1 MKKIIIKS
9 LVTVCL
15 GIVISFM
22 MAVFYSQSVN
32 AAVSISYITTCVGEN
47 ETSMGINYHC
57 SEESSY
63 VQYSTTSSFSQDTT
77 LTADA
82 VSTLWGAEENSSDSN
97 TGFSDRYV
105 CKVNLTDLKE
115 NTQYYYRVCAGSS
128 KSSTYSFKTHSSTA
142 TSVNILFATDIHA
155 AEGSYSPTRP
165 NKMMQNVRSNVKNI
179 NLMVLTGDQVDRGG
193 YESHWE
199 SYYSG
204 MSIYK
209 DIAVAAIPGNHEYY
223 HTSGG
228 EYVSPE
234 FFNQFHNNPQN
245 GVTERLNSSYYF
257 KYGNILFI
265 MIDTINQKYLSEQ
278 KEWFR
283 NTVENNPAQWIIVG
297 SHANAITGGWYS
309 HDSKWMAT
317 NWGSLFEEYQ
327 VDLVIGGHE
336 HVFIRKNLMY
346 KNEVNNDLGVSY
358 YVSPAAQHKQYAI
371 KEDYKS
377 QVDTYDN
384 INYKVNTISVS
395 SSKLTVQVYS
405 EDGTKTK
412 NSRTGELLEFELLPK
427 RSATVKTQKDST
439 LLNALKL
446 EYDKENDDANITWNK
461 IFYGNVKNVLIERTA
476 NDTTTE
482 YSTYVSSEKITSS
495 NIGPIYRDRN
505 YKIKV
510 TLVKCDGTTISKE
523 FDITNVVPYNLNLQL
538 DGGILNTPED
548 WVTYLSGKITKLP
561 TPIKDG
567 YVFDGWYASTAFD
580 GDKVEKITSDI
591 SGDQTY
597 YAKWLQQFN
606 ITYYT
611 RGGVIGDTAQTSYIE
626 GDSFSIMT
634 PTKDSDVFQGW
645 YTNPE
650 FTGEPISD
658 ITEET
663 KGNLELYAKW
673 SSDNQTSS
681 KKKCGKKQA
690 GLIINLLSATTLLA
704 VVFKKKK

>member
-1 MKKIIIKS
+1 MKKLIIKS
-9 LVTVCL
+9 FVTVCL
-15 GIVISFM
+15 GLTFFLLI
-22 MAVFYSQSVN
+22 AALYSQSVN
-32 AAVSISYITTCVGEN
+32 AAATISYITTSIGEN

-63 VQYSTTSSFSQDTT
+63 VQYSTTTAFTKDTT
-77 LTADA
+77 LTQDA
-82 VSTLWGAEENSSDSN
+82 VSTLWSKEVDSSDSN
-97 TGFSDRYV
+97 TGFEERYV
-105 CKVNLTDLKE
+105 SRVNLTNLQE
-115 NTQYYYRVCAGSS
+115 NTQYYYRVVAGSS
-128 KSSTYSFKTHSSTA
+128 TSSTYSFKTHSASSTNA
-142 TSVNILFATDIHA
+142 NILFATDIHA

-165 NKMMQNVRSNVKNI
+165 NKMMENVRNNVRNI

-193 YESHWE
+193 YQSHWD

-204 MSIYK
+204 MQIYK
-209 DIAVAAIPGNHEYY
+209 NIAVAAIPGNHEYY

-234 FFNQFHNNPQN
+234 FFNQFYNNPQN
-245 GVTERLNSSYYF
+245 GATERLNSSYYF

-283 NTVENNPAQWIIVG
+283 NAVENNPAQWIIVG

-317 NWGSLFEEYQ
+317 NWGPLFEEYQ
-327 VDLVIGGHE
+327 VDLLISGHE

-346 KNEVNNDLGVSY
+346 KNEVNSDLGVSY

-371 KEDYKS
+371 KDAYKD

-384 INYKVNTISVS
+384 VNYKVNTITVS
-395 SSKLTVQVYS
+395 STKLTVQVYS

-412 NSRTGELLEFELLPK
+412 NSKTGELLTFDLLPK

-461 IFYGNVKNVLIERTA
+461 IFYGNVKKVLIERTA
-476 NDTTTE
+476 NETTTNHD
-482 YSTYVSSEKITSS
+482 TYVSSEKVVTA

-505 YKIKV
+505 YNIKV
-510 TLVKCDGTTISKE
+510 TLVKADGSTISKDFE
-523 FDITNVVPYNLNLQL
+523 ITNVVPYNLNLEL

-548 WVTYLSGKITKLP
+548 WVSYLSGKSTKLP

-567 YVFDGWYASTAFD
+567 YVFDGWYNSQTFD
-580 GDKVEKITSDI
+580 GEKIERISSDVT
-591 SGDQTY
+591 GDQTY
-597 YAKWLQQFN
+597 YAKWLQTCT
-606 ITYYT
+606 ISYDT
-611 RGGVIGDTAQTSYIE
+611 RGGYVDSSAQSTYTE
-626 GDSFSIMT
+626 GDAFTLLT
-634 PTKDSDVFQGW
+634 PTKEADTFQGW

-658 ITEET
+658 ITEST

-673 SSDNQTSS
+673 ASDTKTETP
-681 KKKCGKKQA
+681 KKKCGKKSA
-690 GLIINLLSATTLLA
+690 LMLNLLTAASLL
-704 VVFKKKK
+704 VVCLKKKK

>member
-1 MKKIIIKS
+1 MKKLIIKS
-9 LVTVCL
+9 FVTVCL
-15 GIVISFM
+15 GLTFFLLI
-22 MAVFYSQSVN
+22 AALYSQSVN
-32 AAVSISYITTCVGEN
+32 AAATISYITTSIGEN

-63 VQYSTTSSFSQDTT
+63 VQYSTTTAFTKDTT
-77 LTADA
+77 LTQDA
-82 VSTLWGAEENSSDSN
+82 VSTLWSKEVDSSDSN
-97 TGFSDRYV
+97 TGFEERYV
-105 CKVNLTDLKE
+105 SRVNLTNLQE
-115 NTQYYYRVCAGSS
+115 NTQYYYRVVAGSS
-128 KSSTYSFKTHSSTA
+128 ISSTYSFKTHSASSTNA
-142 TSVNILFATDIHA
+142 NILFATDIHA

-165 NKMMQNVRSNVKNI
+165 NKMMENVRNNVRNI

-193 YESHWE
+193 YKSHWD

-204 MSIYK
+204 MQIYK
-209 DIAVAAIPGNHEYY
+209 NIAVAAIPGNHEYY

-245 GVTERLNSSYYF
+245 GATERLNSSYYF

-283 NTVENNPAQWIIVG
+283 NAVENNPAQWIIVG

-317 NWGSLFEEYQ
+317 NWGPLFEEYQ
-327 VDLVIGGHE
+327 VDLLISGHE

-346 KNEVNNDLGVSY
+346 KNEVNSDLGVSY

-371 KEDYKS
+371 KDAYKD

-384 INYKVNTISVS
+384 VNYKVNTITVS
-395 SSKLTVQVYS
+395 STKLTVQVYS

-412 NSRTGELLEFELLPK
+412 NSRTGELLTFDLLPK

-461 IFYGNVKNVLIERTA
+461 IFYGNVKKVLIERTA
-476 NDTTTE
+476 NETTTNHN
-482 YSTYVSSEKITSS
+482 TYVSSEKVVTA

-505 YKIKV
+505 YNIKV
-510 TLVKCDGTTISKE
+510 TLVKADGSTISKDFE
-523 FDITNVVPYNLNLQL
+523 ITNVVPYNLNLEL

-548 WVTYLSGKITKLP
+548 WVSYLSGKSTKLP

-567 YVFDGWYASTAFD
+567 YVFDGWYNSQTFD
-580 GDKVEKITSDI
+580 GEKIERISSDVT
-591 SGDQTY
+591 GDQTY
-597 YAKWLQQFN
+597 YAKWLQTFT
-606 ITYYT
+606 ISYDT
-611 RGGVIGDTAQTSYIE
+611 RGGYVDSSAQSTYTE
-626 GDSFSIMT
+626 GDAFTLLT
-634 PTKDSDVFQGW
+634 PTKEADTFQGW

-658 ITEET
+658 ITEST

-673 SSDNQTSS
+673 ASDTKTETP
-681 KKKCGKKQA
+681 KKKCGKKSA
-690 GLIINLLSATTLLA
+690 LMINLLAAASLL
-704 VVFKKKK
+704 VVCLKKKK

>member
-1 MKKIIIKS
+1 MKKLIIKS
-9 LVTVCL
+9 FVTVCL
-15 GIVISFM
+15 GLTFFLLI
-22 MAVFYSQSVN
+22 AALYSQSVN
-32 AAVSISYITTCVGEN
+32 AAATISYITTSIGEN

-63 VQYSTTSSFSQDTT
+63 VQYSTTTAFTKDTT
-77 LTADA
+77 LTQDA
-82 VSTLWGAEENSSDSN
+82 VSTLWSKEVDSSDSN
-97 TGFSDRYV
+97 TGFEERYV
-105 CKVNLTDLKE
+105 SRVNLTNLQE
-115 NTQYYYRVCAGSS
+115 NTQYYYRVVAGSS
-128 KSSTYSFKTHSSTA
+128 ISSTYSFKTHSASSTNA
-142 TSVNILFATDIHA
+142 NILFATDIHA

-165 NKMMQNVRSNVKNI
+165 NKMMENVRNNVRNI

-193 YESHWE
+193 YQSHWD

-204 MSIYK
+204 MQIYK
-209 DIAVAAIPGNHEYY
+209 NIAVAAIPGNHEYY

-245 GVTERLNSSYYF
+245 GATERLNSSYYF

-346 KNEVNNDLGVSY
+346 KNEVNSDLGVSY

-371 KEDYKS
+371 KDAYKD

-384 INYKVNTISVS
+384 INYKVNTITVS
-395 SSKLTVQVYS
+395 STKLTVQVYS
-405 EDGTKTK
+405 EDGSKTK
-412 NSRTGELLEFELLPK
+412 NSRTGELLTFDLLPK

-461 IFYGNVKNVLIERTA
+461 IFYGNVKKVLIERTA
-476 NDTTTE
+476 NETTTNHD
-482 YSTYVSSEKITSS
+482 TYVSSEKVVTA

-505 YKIKV
+505 YNIKV
-510 TLVKCDGTTISKE
+510 TLVKADGSTISKDFE
-523 FDITNVVPYNLNLQL
+523 ITNVVPYNLNLEL

-548 WVTYLSGKITKLP
+548 WVSYLSGKSTKLP

-567 YVFDGWYASTAFD
+567 YVFDGWYNSQTFD
-580 GDKVEKITSDI
+580 GEKIERISSDVT
-591 SGDQTY
+591 GDQTY
-597 YAKWLQQFN
+597 YAKWLQTFT
-606 ITYYT
+606 ISYDT
-611 RGGVIGDTAQTSYIE
+611 RGGYVDSSAQATYTE
-626 GDSFSIMT
+626 GDAFTLLT
-634 PTKDSDVFQGW
+634 PTKEADTFQGW

-658 ITEET
+658 ITEST

-673 SSDNQTSS
+673 ASDTKTETP
-681 KKKCGKKQA
+681 KKKCGKKSA
-690 GLIINLLSATTLLA
+690 LMLNLLSTASLL
-704 VVFKKKK
+704 VVCLKKKK

>member
-1 MKKIIIKS
+1 MKKLIIKS
-9 LVTVCL
+9 FVTVCL
-15 GIVISFM
+15 GLTFFLVI
-22 MAVFYSQSVN
+22 AAFYSQSVN
-32 AAVSISYITTCVGEN
+32 AAATISYITTSIGEN

-63 VQYSTTSSFSQDTT
+63 VQYSTSQSFTKDTT
-77 LTADA
+77 LTQEA
-82 VSTLWGAEENSSDSN
+82 VSTLWSKEVDSSDSK
-97 TGFSDRYV
+97 TGFEARYV
-105 CKVNLTDLKE
+105 SRVNLTNLKE
-115 NTQYYYRVCAGSS
+115 NTQYYYRVVAGTSTS
-128 KSSTYSFKTHSSTA
+128 TTYSFKTHSASSTNA
-142 TSVNILFATDIHA
+142 NILFATDIHA

-165 NKMMQNVRSNVKNI
+165 NKMMENVRNNVRNI
-179 NLMVLTGDQVDRGG
+179 NLMVLTGDQIDRGG
-193 YESHWE
+193 YKSHWD

-204 MSIYK
+204 MQIYK
-209 DIAVAAIPGNHEYY
+209 NIAVAAIPGNHEYY

-228 EYVSPE
+228 DYVSPE

-245 GVTERLNSSYYF
+245 GATERLNSSYYF

-283 NTVENNPAQWIIVG
+283 TTVENNPSQWIIVG

-327 VDLVIGGHE
+327 VDLLISGHE

-346 KNEVNNDLGVSY
+346 KNEVNSDLGVSY

-371 KEDYKS
+371 KDAYKD

-384 INYKVNTISVS
+384 VNYKVNTITVS

-412 NSRTGELLEFELLPK
+412 NSKTGELLTFDLLPK
-427 RSATVKTQKDST
+427 RSATVKTQQDST

-446 EYDKENDDANITWNK
+446 EYDKENDDANIKWNK
-461 IFYGNVKNVLIERTA
+461 IFYGNVKKVLIERTA
-476 NDTTTE
+476 NETTTNHD
-482 YSTYVSSEKITSS
+482 TYVSSEKVVTA

-505 YKIKV
+505 YNIKV
-510 TLVKCDGTTISKE
+510 TLVKADGSTISKDFE
-523 FDITNVVPYNLNLQL
+523 ITNVVPYNLNLEL
-538 DGGILNTPED
+538 DGGILNTPEE
-548 WVTYLSGKITKLP
+548 WVSYLSGKSTKLP

-567 YVFDGWYASTAFD
+567 YVFDGWYNSQTFD
-580 GDKVEKITSDI
+580 GEKIDRIASDVT
-591 SGDQTY
+591 GDQTY
-597 YAKWLQQFN
+597 YAKWLQTFT
-606 ITYYT
+606 ISYDT
-611 RGGVIGDTAQTSYIE
+611 RGGYVDSSAQSTYTE
-626 GDSFSIMT
+626 GDAFVLLT
-634 PTKDSDVFQGW
+634 PTKEADTFQGW

-658 ITEET
+658 ITEST

-673 SSDNQTSS
+673 ASDTKTEQP
-681 KKKCGKKQA
+681 KKKCGKKSA
-690 GLIINLLSATTLLA
+690 LMINLLSAASLL
-704 VVFKKKK
+704 VVCLKKKK

>member
-1 MKKIIIKS
+1 MKKLIIKS
-9 LVTVCL
+9 FVTVCL
-15 GIVISFM
+15 GLTFFLLI
-22 MAVFYSQSVN
+22 AALYSQSVN
-32 AAVSISYITTCVGEN
+32 AAATISYITTSIGEN

-63 VQYSTTSSFSQDTT
+63 VQYSTTTAFTKDTT
-77 LTADA
+77 LTQDA
-82 VSTLWGAEENSSDSN
+82 VSTLWSKEVDSSDSN
-97 TGFSDRYV
+97 TGFEERYV
-105 CKVNLTDLKE
+105 SRVNLTNLQE
-115 NTQYYYRVCAGSS
+115 NTQYYYRVVAGSS
-128 KSSTYSFKTHSSTA
+128 TSSTYSFKTHSASSTNA
-142 TSVNILFATDIHA
+142 NILFATDIHA

-165 NKMMQNVRSNVKNI
+165 NKMMENVRNNVRNI

-193 YESHWE
+193 YQSHWD

-204 MSIYK
+204 MQIYK
-209 DIAVAAIPGNHEYY
+209 NIAVAAIPGNHEYY

-234 FFNQFHNNPQN
+234 FFNQFYNNPQN
-245 GVTERLNSSYYF
+245 GATERLNSSYYF

-283 NTVENNPAQWIIVG
+283 NAVENNPAQWIIVG

-317 NWGSLFEEYQ
+317 NWGPLFEEYQ
-327 VDLVIGGHE
+327 VDLLISGHE

-346 KNEVNNDLGVSY
+346 KNEVNSDLGVSY

-371 KEDYKS
+371 KDAYKD

-384 INYKVNTISVS
+384 VNYKVNTITVS
-395 SSKLTVQVYS
+395 STKLTVQVYS

-412 NSRTGELLEFELLPK
+412 NSKTGELLTFDLLPK

-461 IFYGNVKNVLIERTA
+461 IFYGNVKKVLIERTA
-476 NDTTTE
+476 NETTTNHD
-482 YSTYVSSEKITSS
+482 TYVSSEKVVTA

-505 YKIKV
+505 YNIKV
-510 TLVKCDGTTISKE
+510 TLVKADGSTISKDFE
-523 FDITNVVPYNLNLQL
+523 ITNVVPYNLNLEL

-548 WVTYLSGKITKLP
+548 WVSYLSGKSTKLP

-567 YVFDGWYASTAFD
+567 YVFDGWYNSQTFD
-580 GDKVEKITSDI
+580 GEKIERISSDVT
-591 SGDQTY
+591 GDQTY
-597 YAKWLQQFN
+597 YAKWLQTFT
-606 ITYYT
+606 ISYDT
-611 RGGVIGDTAQTSYIE
+611 RGGYVDSSAQSTYTE
-626 GDSFSIMT
+626 GDAFTLLT
-634 PTKDSDVFQGW
+634 PTKEADTFHGW

-658 ITEET
+658 ITEST

-673 SSDNQTSS
+673 ASDTKTETP
-681 KKKCGKKQA
+681 KKKCGKKSA
-690 GLIINLLSATTLLA
+690 LMLNLLTAASLL
-704 VVFKKKK
+704 VVCLKKKK

>member
-1 MKKIIIKS
+1 MKKLIIKS
-9 LVTVCL
+9 FVTVCL
-15 GIVISFM
+15 GLTFFLLI
-22 MAVFYSQSVN
+22 AALYSQSVN
-32 AAVSISYITTCVGEN
+32 AAATISYITTSIGEN

-63 VQYSTTSSFSQDTT
+63 VQYSTTTAFTKDTT
-77 LTADA
+77 LTQDA
-82 VSTLWGAEENSSDSN
+82 VSTLWSKEVDSSDSN
-97 TGFSDRYV
+97 TGFEERYV
-105 CKVNLTDLKE
+105 SRVNLTNLQE
-115 NTQYYYRVCAGSS
+115 NTQYYYRVVAGSS
-128 KSSTYSFKTHSSTA
+128 ISSTYSFKTHSASSTNA
-142 TSVNILFATDIHA
+142 NILFATDIHA

-165 NKMMQNVRSNVKNI
+165 NKMMENVRNNVRNI

-193 YESHWE
+193 YQSHWD

-204 MSIYK
+204 MQIYK
-209 DIAVAAIPGNHEYY
+209 NIAVAAIPGNHEYY

-234 FFNQFHNNPQN
+234 FFNQFYNNPQN
-245 GVTERLNSSYYF
+245 GATERLNSSYYF

-283 NTVENNPAQWIIVG
+283 NAVENNPAQWIIVG

-317 NWGSLFEEYQ
+317 NWGPLFEEYQ
-327 VDLVIGGHE
+327 VDLLISGHE

-346 KNEVNNDLGVSY
+346 KNEVNSDLGVSY

-371 KEDYKS
+371 KDAYKD

-384 INYKVNTISVS
+384 VNYKVNTITVS
-395 SSKLTVQVYS
+395 STKLTVQVYS

-412 NSRTGELLEFELLPK
+412 NSRTGELLTFDLLPK

-461 IFYGNVKNVLIERTA
+461 IFYGNVKKVLIERTA
-476 NDTTTE
+476 NETTTNHN
-482 YSTYVSSEKITSS
+482 TYVSSEKVVTA

-505 YKIKV
+505 YNIKV
-510 TLVKCDGTTISKE
+510 TLVKADGSTISKDFE
-523 FDITNVVPYNLNLQL
+523 ITNVVPYNLNLEL

-548 WVTYLSGKITKLP
+548 WVSYLSGKSTKLP

-567 YVFDGWYASTAFD
+567 YVFDGWYNSQTFD
-580 GDKVEKITSDI
+580 GEKIERISSDVT
-591 SGDQTY
+591 GDQTY
-597 YAKWLQQFN
+597 YAKWLQTFT
-606 ITYYT
+606 ISYDT
-611 RGGVIGDTAQTSYIE
+611 RGGYVDSSAQSTYSE
-626 GDSFSIMT
+626 GDAFTLLT
-634 PTKDSDVFQGW
+634 PTKEADTFQGW

-658 ITEET
+658 ITEST

-673 SSDNQTSS
+673 ASDTKTETP
-681 KKKCGKKQA
+681 KKKCGKKSA
-690 GLIINLLSATTLLA
+690 LMLNLLTAASLL
-704 VVFKKKK
+704 VVCLKKKK

>member
-1 MKKIIIKS
+1 MKKLIIKS
-9 LVTVCL
+9 FVTVCL
-15 GIVISFM
+15 GLTFFLLI
-22 MAVFYSQSVN
+22 AALYSQSVN
-32 AAVSISYITTCVGEN
+32 AAATISYITTSIGEN

-63 VQYSTTSSFSQDTT
+63 VQYSTTTAFTKDTT
-77 LTADA
+77 LTQDA
-82 VSTLWGAEENSSDSN
+82 VSTLWSKEVDSSDSN
-97 TGFSDRYV
+97 TGFEERYV
-105 CKVNLTDLKE
+105 SRVNLTNLQE
-115 NTQYYYRVCAGSS
+115 NTQYYYRVVAGSS
-128 KSSTYSFKTHSSTA
+128 ISSTYSFKTHSASSTNA
-142 TSVNILFATDIHA
+142 NILFATDIHA

-165 NKMMQNVRSNVKNI
+165 NKMMENVRNNVRNI

-193 YESHWE
+193 YQSHWD

-204 MSIYK
+204 MQIYK
-209 DIAVAAIPGNHEYY
+209 NIAVAAIPGNHEYY

-234 FFNQFHNNPQN
+234 FFNQFYNNPQN
-245 GVTERLNSSYYF
+245 GATERLNSSYYF

-317 NWGSLFEEYQ
+317 NWGPLFEEYQ

-346 KNEVNNDLGVSY
+346 KNEVNSDLGVSY

-371 KEDYKS
+371 KDAYKD

-384 INYKVNTISVS
+384 VNYKVNTITVS
-395 SSKLTVQVYS
+395 STKLTVQVYS

-412 NSRTGELLEFELLPK
+412 NSRTGELLTFDLLPK

-461 IFYGNVKNVLIERTA
+461 IFYGNVKKVLIERTA
-476 NDTTTE
+476 NETTTNHD
-482 YSTYVSSEKITSS
+482 TYVSSEKVVTA

-505 YKIKV
+505 YNIKV
-510 TLVKCDGTTISKE
+510 TLVKADGSTISKDFE
-523 FDITNVVPYNLNLQL
+523 ITNVVPYNLNLEL

-548 WVTYLSGKITKLP
+548 WVSYLSGKSTKLP

-567 YVFDGWYASTAFD
+567 YVFDGWYNSQTFD
-580 GDKVEKITSDI
+580 GEKIERISSDVT
-591 SGDQTY
+591 GDQTY
-597 YAKWLQQFN
+597 YAKWLQTFT
-606 ITYYT
+606 ISYDT
-611 RGGVIGDTAQTSYIE
+611 RGGYVDSSAQATYTE
-626 GDSFSIMT
+626 GDAFTLLT
-634 PTKDSDVFQGW
+634 PTKEADTFQGW

-658 ITEET
+658 ITEST

-673 SSDNQTSS
+673 ASDTKTETP
-681 KKKCGKKQA
+681 KKKCGKKSA
-690 GLIINLLSATTLLA
+690 LMLNLLAAASLL
-704 VVFKKKK
+704 VVCLKKKK

>member
-1 MKKIIIKS
+1 MKKLIIKS
-9 LVTVCL
+9 FVTVCL
-15 GIVISFM
+15 GLTFFLLI
-22 MAVFYSQSVN
+22 AALYSQSVN
-32 AAVSISYITTCVGEN
+32 AAATISYITTSIGEN

-63 VQYSTTSSFSQDTT
+63 VQYSTTTAFTKDTT
-77 LTADA
+77 LTQDA
-82 VSTLWGAEENSSDSN
+82 VSTLWSKEVDSSDSN
-97 TGFSDRYV
+97 TGFEERYV
-105 CKVNLTDLKE
+105 SRVNLTNLQE
-115 NTQYYYRVCAGSS
+115 NTQYYYRVVAGSS
-128 KSSTYSFKTHSSTA
+128 TSSTYSFKTHSASSTNA
-142 TSVNILFATDIHA
+142 NILFATDIHA

-165 NKMMQNVRSNVKNI
+165 NKMMENVRNNVRNI

-193 YESHWE
+193 YQSHWD

-204 MSIYK
+204 MQIYK
-209 DIAVAAIPGNHEYY
+209 NIAVAAIPGNHEYY

-234 FFNQFHNNPQN
+234 FFNQFYNNPQN
-245 GVTERLNSSYYF
+245 GATERLNSSYYF

-283 NTVENNPAQWIIVG
+283 NAVENNPAQWIIVG

-317 NWGSLFEEYQ
+317 NWGPLFEEYQ
-327 VDLVIGGHE
+327 VDLLISGHE

-346 KNEVNNDLGVSY
+346 KNEVNSDLGVSY

-371 KEDYKS
+371 KDAYKD

-384 INYKVNTISVS
+384 VNYKVNTITVS
-395 SSKLTVQVYS
+395 STKLTVQVYS

-412 NSRTGELLEFELLPK
+412 NSKTGELLTFDLLPK

-461 IFYGNVKNVLIERTA
+461 IFYGNVKKVLIERTA
-476 NDTTTE
+476 NETTTNHD
-482 YSTYVSSEKITSS
+482 TYVSSEKVVTA

-505 YKIKV
+505 YNIKV
-510 TLVKCDGTTISKE
+510 TLVKADGSTISKDFE
-523 FDITNVVPYNLNLQL
+523 ITNVVPYNLNLEL

-548 WVTYLSGKITKLP
+548 WVSYLSGKSTKLP

-567 YVFDGWYASTAFD
+567 YVFDGWYNSQTFD
-580 GDKVEKITSDI
+580 GEKIERISSDVT
-591 SGDQTY
+591 GDQTY
-597 YAKWLQQFN
+597 YAKWLQTFT
-606 ITYYT
+606 ISYDT
-611 RGGVIGDTAQTSYIE
+611 RGGYVDSSAQSTYTE
-626 GDSFSIMT
+626 GDAFTLLT
-634 PTKDSDVFQGW
+634 PTKEADTFQGW

-658 ITEET
+658 ITEST

-673 SSDNQTSS
+673 ASDTKTETP
-681 KKKCGKKQA
+681 KKKCGKKSA
-690 GLIINLLSATTLLA
+690 LMLNLLTAASLL
-704 VVFKKKK
+704 VVCLKKKK

>member
-1 MKKIIIKS
+1 MKKLIIKS
-9 LVTVCL
+9 FVTVCL
-15 GIVISFM
+15 GLTFFLLI
-22 MAVFYSQSVN
+22 AALYSQSVN
-32 AAVSISYITTCVGEN
+32 AAATISYITTSIGEN

-63 VQYSTTSSFSQDTT
+63 VQYSTTTAFTKDTT
-77 LTADA
+77 LTQDA
-82 VSTLWGAEENSSDSN
+82 VSTLWSKEVDSSDSN
-97 TGFSDRYV
+97 TGFEERYV
-105 CKVNLTDLKE
+105 SRVNLTNLQE
-115 NTQYYYRVCAGSS
+115 NTQYYYRVVAGSS
-128 KSSTYSFKTHSSTA
+128 TSSTYSFKTHSASSTNA
-142 TSVNILFATDIHA
+142 NILFATDIHA

-165 NKMMQNVRSNVKNI
+165 NKMMENVRNNVRNI

-193 YESHWE
+193 YQSHWD

-204 MSIYK
+204 MQIYK
-209 DIAVAAIPGNHEYY
+209 NIAVAAIPGNHEYY

-234 FFNQFHNNPQN
+234 FFNQFYNNPQN
-245 GVTERLNSSYYF
+245 GATERLNSSYYF

-283 NTVENNPAQWIIVG
+283 NAVENNPAQWIIVG

-317 NWGSLFEEYQ
+317 NWGPLFEEYQ
-327 VDLVIGGHE
+327 VDLLISGHE

-346 KNEVNNDLGVSY
+346 KNEVNSDLGVSY

-371 KEDYKS
+371 KDAYKD

-384 INYKVNTISVS
+384 VNYKVNTITVS
-395 SSKLTVQVYS
+395 STKLTVQVYS

-412 NSRTGELLEFELLPK
+412 NSKTGELLTFDILPK

-461 IFYGNVKNVLIERTA
+461 IFYGNVKKVLIERTA
-476 NDTTTE
+476 NETTTNHD
-482 YSTYVSSEKITSS
+482 TYVSSEKVVTA

-505 YKIKV
+505 YNIKV
-510 TLVKCDGTTISKE
+510 TLVKADGSTISKDFE
-523 FDITNVVPYNLNLQL
+523 ITNVVPYNLNLEL

-548 WVTYLSGKITKLP
+548 WVSYLSGKSTKLP

-567 YVFDGWYASTAFD
+567 YVFDGWYNSQTFD
-580 GDKVEKITSDI
+580 GEKIERISSDVT
-591 SGDQTY
+591 GDQTY
-597 YAKWLQQFN
+597 YAKWLQTFT
-606 ITYYT
+606 ISYDT
-611 RGGVIGDTAQTSYIE
+611 RGGYVDSSAQSTYTE
-626 GDSFSIMT
+626 GDAFTLLT
-634 PTKDSDVFQGW
+634 PTKEADTFHGW

-658 ITEET
+658 ITEST

-673 SSDNQTSS
+673 ASDTKTETP
-681 KKKCGKKQA
+681 KKKCGKKSA
-690 GLIINLLSATTLLA
+690 LMLNLLTAASLL
-704 VVFKKKK
+704 VVCLKKKK

>member
-1 MKKIIIKS
+1 MKKLIIKS
-9 LVTVCL
+9 FVTVCL
-15 GIVISFM
+15 GLTFFLLI
-22 MAVFYSQSVN
+22 AALYSQSVN
-32 AAVSISYITTCVGEN
+32 AAATISYITTSIGEN

-63 VQYSTTSSFSQDTT
+63 VQYSTTTAFTKDTT
-77 LTADA
+77 LTQDA
-82 VSTLWGAEENSSDSN
+82 VSTLWSKEVDSSDSN
-97 TGFSDRYV
+97 TGFEERYV
-105 CKVNLTDLKE
+105 SRVNLTNLQE
-115 NTQYYYRVCAGSS
+115 NTQYYYRVVAGSS
-128 KSSTYSFKTHSSTA
+128 ISSTYSFKTHSASSTNA
-142 TSVNILFATDIHA
+142 NILFATDIHA

-165 NKMMQNVRSNVKNI
+165 NKMMENVRNNVRNI

-193 YESHWE
+193 YKSHWD

-204 MSIYK
+204 MQIYK
-209 DIAVAAIPGNHEYY
+209 NISVAAIPGNHEYY

-234 FFNQFHNNPQN
+234 FFNQFYNNPQN
-245 GVTERLNSSYYF
+245 GATERLNSSYYF

-317 NWGSLFEEYQ
+317 NWGPLFEEYQ

-346 KNEVNNDLGVSY
+346 KNEVNSDLGVSY

-371 KEDYKS
+371 KDAYKD

-384 INYKVNTISVS
+384 VNYKVNTITVS
-395 SSKLTVQVYS
+395 STKLTVQVYS
-405 EDGTKTK
+405 EDGSKTK
-412 NSRTGELLEFELLPK
+412 NSKTGELLTFDLLPK

-461 IFYGNVKNVLIERTA
+461 IFYGNVKKVLIERTA
-476 NDTTTE
+476 NETTTNHD
-482 YSTYVSSEKITSS
+482 TYVSSEKVVTA

-505 YKIKV
+505 YNIKV
-510 TLVKCDGTTISKE
+510 TLVKADGSTISKDFE
-523 FDITNVVPYNLNLQL
+523 ITNVVPYNLNLEL

-548 WVTYLSGKITKLP
+548 WVSYLSGKSTKLP

-567 YVFDGWYASTAFD
+567 YVFDGWYNSQTFD
-580 GDKVEKITSDI
+580 GEKIERISSDVT
-591 SGDQTY
+591 GDQTY
-597 YAKWLQQFN
+597 YAKWLQTFT
-606 ITYYT
+606 ISYDT
-611 RGGVIGDTAQTSYIE
+611 RGGYVDSSAQSTYTE
-626 GDSFSIMT
+626 GYAFTLLT
-634 PTKDSDVFQGW
+634 PTKEADTFQGW

-658 ITEET
+658 ITEST

-673 SSDNQTSS
+673 ASDTKTETP
-681 KKKCGKKQA
+681 KKKCGKKSA
-690 GLIINLLSATTLLA
+690 LIINLLAATSLL
-704 VVFKKKK
+704 VVCLKKKK

>member
-1 MKKIIIKS
+1 MKKLIIKS
-9 LVTVCL
+9 FVTVCL
-15 GIVISFM
+15 GLTFFLVI
-22 MAVFYSQSVN
+22 AAFYSQSVN
-32 AAVSISYITTCVGEN
+32 AAATISYITTSIGEN

-63 VQYSTTSSFSQDTT
+63 VQYSTSQSFTKDTT
-77 LTADA
+77 LTQEA
-82 VSTLWGAEENSSDSN
+82 VSTLWSKEVDSSDSK
-97 TGFSDRYV
+97 TGFEARYV
-105 CKVNLTDLKE
+105 SRVNLTNLKE
-115 NTQYYYRVCAGSS
+115 NTQYYYRVVAGTSTS
-128 KSSTYSFKTHSSTA
+128 TTYSFKTHSASSTNA
-142 TSVNILFATDIHA
+142 NILFATDIHG

-165 NKMMQNVRSNVKNI
+165 NKMMENVRNNVRNI

-193 YESHWE
+193 YKSHWD

-204 MSIYK
+204 MQIYK
-209 DIAVAAIPGNHEYY
+209 NIAVAAIPGNHEYY

-245 GVTERLNSSYYF
+245 GATERLNSSYYF

-283 NTVENNPAQWIIVG
+283 TTVENNPSQWIIVG

-327 VDLVIGGHE
+327 VDLLISGHE

-346 KNEVNNDLGVSY
+346 KNEENSDLGVSY

-371 KEDYKS
+371 KDAYKD

-384 INYKVNTISVS
+384 VNYKVNTITVS

-412 NSRTGELLEFELLPK
+412 NSKTGELLTFDLLPK
-427 RSATVKTQKDST
+427 RSATVKTQQDST

-446 EYDKENDDANITWNK
+446 EYDKENDDANIKWNK
-461 IFYGNVKNVLIERTA
+461 IFYGNVKKVLIERTA
-476 NDTTTE
+476 NETTTNHD
-482 YSTYVSSEKITSS
+482 TYVSSEKVVTA

-505 YKIKV
+505 YNIKV
-510 TLVKCDGTTISKE
+510 TLVKADGSTISKDFE
-523 FDITNVVPYNLNLQL
+523 ITNVVPYNLNLEL

-548 WVTYLSGKITKLP
+548 WVSYLSGKSTKLP

-567 YVFDGWYASTAFD
+567 YVFDGWYNSQTFD
-580 GDKVEKITSDI
+580 GEKIERIASDVT
-591 SGDQTY
+591 GDQTY
-597 YAKWLQQFN
+597 YAKWLQTFT
-606 ITYYT
+606 ISYDT
-611 RGGVIGDTAQTSYIE
+611 RGGYVDSSAQSTYTE
-626 GDSFSIMT
+626 GDAFVLLT
-634 PTKDSDVFQGW
+634 PTKEADTFQGW

-658 ITEET
+658 ITEST

-673 SSDNQTSS
+673 ASDIKIEQP
-681 KKKCGKKQA
+681 KKKCGKKSA
-690 GLIINLLSATTLLA
+690 LMINLLAAASLL
-704 VVFKKKK
+704 VVCLKKKK

>member
-1 MKKIIIKS
+1 MKKLIIKS
-9 LVTVCL
+9 FVTVCL
-15 GIVISFM
+15 GLTFFLVI
-22 MAVFYSQSVN
+22 AAFYSQSVN
-32 AAVSISYITTCVGEN
+32 AAATISYITTSIGEN

-63 VQYSTTSSFSQDTT
+63 VQYSTSQSFTKDTT
-77 LTADA
+77 LTQEA
-82 VSTLWGAEENSSDSN
+82 VSTLWSKEVDSSDSK
-97 TGFSDRYV
+97 TGFEARYV
-105 CKVNLTDLKE
+105 SRVNLTNLKE
-115 NTQYYYRVCAGSS
+115 NTQYYYRVVAGTSTS
-128 KSSTYSFKTHSSTA
+128 TTYSFKTHSASSTNA
-142 TSVNILFATDIHA
+142 NILFATDIHA

-165 NKMMQNVRSNVKNI
+165 NKMMENVRNNVRNI
-179 NLMVLTGDQVDRGG
+179 NLMVLTGDQIDRGG
-193 YESHWE
+193 YKTHWD

-204 MSIYK
+204 MQIYK
-209 DIAVAAIPGNHEYY
+209 NIAVAAVPGNHEYY

-245 GVTERLNSSYYF
+245 GPTERLNSSYYF

-283 NTVENNPAQWIIVG
+283 NAVENNPAQWIIVG
-297 SHANAITGGWYS
+297 THANAITGGWYS

-317 NWGSLFEEYQ
+317 NWGPLFEEYQ
-327 VDLVIGGHE
+327 VDLLISGHE

-346 KNEVNNDLGVSY
+346 KNEVNSDLGVSY

-371 KEDYKS
+371 KDAYKD

-384 INYKVNTISVS
+384 VNYKVNTISVS
-395 SSKLTVQVYS
+395 SSKLTIQVYS

-412 NSRTGELLEFELLPK
+412 NSKTGELLTFDLLPK
-427 RSATVKTQKDST
+427 RSATVKTQQDST

-446 EYDKENDDANITWNK
+446 EYDKENDDANIKWNK
-461 IFYGNVKNVLIERTA
+461 IFYGNVKKVLIERTA
-476 NDTTTE
+476 NETTTNHD
-482 YSTYVSSEKITSS
+482 TYVSSEKVVTA

-510 TLVKCDGTTISKE
+510 TLVKADGSTISKDFE
-523 FDITNVVPYNLNLQL
+523 ITNVVPYNLNLEL

-548 WVTYLSGKITKLP
+548 WVSYLSGKSTKLP

-567 YVFDGWYASTAFD
+567 YVFDGWYNSQTFD
-580 GDKVEKITSDI
+580 GEKIERISSDVT
-591 SGDQTY
+591 GDQTY
-597 YAKWLQQFN
+597 YAKWLQTFT
-606 ITYYT
+606 ISYDT
-611 RGGVIGDTAQTSYIE
+611 RGGYVDSSAQSTYTE
-626 GDSFSIMT
+626 GDAFVLLT
-634 PTKDSDVFQGW
+634 PTKEADTFQGW

-658 ITEET
+658 ITEST

-673 SSDNQTSS
+673 ASDTKIEQP
-681 KKKCGKKQA
+681 KKKCGKKSA
-690 GLIINLLSATTLLA
+690 LMINLLAAASLL
-704 VVFKKKK
+704 VVCLKKKK

>member
-1 MKKIIIKS
+1 MKKLIIKS
-9 LVTVCL
+9 FVTVCL
-15 GIVISFM
+15 GLTFFLLI
-22 MAVFYSQSVN
+22 AALYSQSVN
-32 AAVSISYITTCVGEN
+32 AAATISYITTSIGEN

-63 VQYSTTSSFSQDTT
+63 VQYSTTTAFTKDTT
-77 LTADA
+77 LTQDA
-82 VSTLWGAEENSSDSN
+82 VSTLWSKEVDSSDSN
-97 TGFSDRYV
+97 TGFEERYV
-105 CKVNLTDLKE
+105 SRVNLTNLQE
-115 NTQYYYRVCAGSS
+115 NTQYYYRVVAGSS
-128 KSSTYSFKTHSSTA
+128 ISSTYSFKTHSASSTNA
-142 TSVNILFATDIHA
+142 NILFATDIHA

-165 NKMMQNVRSNVKNI
+165 NKMMENVRNNVRNI

-193 YESHWE
+193 YQSHWD

-204 MSIYK
+204 MQIYK
-209 DIAVAAIPGNHEYY
+209 NIAVAAIPGNHEYY

-234 FFNQFHNNPQN
+234 FFNQFYNNPQN
-245 GVTERLNSSYYF
+245 GATERLNSSYYF

-283 NTVENNPAQWIIVG
+283 NAVENNPAQWIIVG

-317 NWGSLFEEYQ
+317 NWGPLFEEYQ
-327 VDLVIGGHE
+327 VDLLISGHE

-346 KNEVNNDLGVSY
+346 KNEVNSDLGVSY

-371 KEDYKS
+371 KDAYKD

-384 INYKVNTISVS
+384 VNYKVNTITVS
-395 SSKLTVQVYS
+395 STKLTVQVYS

-412 NSRTGELLEFELLPK
+412 NSKTGELLTFDLLPK

-461 IFYGNVKNVLIERTA
+461 IFYGNVKKVLIERTA
-476 NDTTTE
+476 NETTTNHD
-482 YSTYVSSEKITSS
+482 TYVSSEKVVTA

-505 YKIKV
+505 YNIKV
-510 TLVKCDGTTISKE
+510 TLVKADGSTISKDFE
-523 FDITNVVPYNLNLQL
+523 ITNVVPYNLNLEL

-548 WVTYLSGKITKLP
+548 WVSYLSGKSTKLP

-567 YVFDGWYASTAFD
+567 YVFDGWYNSQTFD
-580 GDKVEKITSDI
+580 GEKIERISSDVT
-591 SGDQTY
+591 GDQTY
-597 YAKWLQQFN
+597 YAKWLQTFT
-606 ITYYT
+606 ISYDT
-611 RGGVIGDTAQTSYIE
+611 RGGYVDSSAQSTYTE
-626 GDSFSIMT
+626 GDAFTLLT
-634 PTKDSDVFQGW
+634 PTKEADTFQGW

-658 ITEET
+658 ITEST

-673 SSDNQTSS
+673 ASDTKTETP
-681 KKKCGKKQA
+681 KKKCGKKSA
-690 GLIINLLSATTLLA
+690 LMLNLLTAASLL
-704 VVFKKKK
+704 VVCLKKKK

>member
-1 MKKIIIKS
+1 MKKLIIKS
-9 LVTVCL
+9 FVTVCL
-15 GIVISFM
+15 GLTFFLLI
-22 MAVFYSQSVN
+22 AALYSQSVN
-32 AAVSISYITTCVGEN
+32 AAATISYITTSIGEN

-63 VQYSTTSSFSQDTT
+63 VQYSTTTAFTKDTT
-77 LTADA
+77 LTQDA
-82 VSTLWGAEENSSDSN
+82 VSTLWSKEVDSSDSN
-97 TGFSDRYV
+97 TGFEERYV
-105 CKVNLTDLKE
+105 SRVNLTNLQE
-115 NTQYYYRVCAGSS
+115 NTQYYYRVVAGSS
-128 KSSTYSFKTHSSTA
+128 ISSTYSFKTHSASSTNA
-142 TSVNILFATDIHA
+142 NILFATDIHA

-165 NKMMQNVRSNVKNI
+165 NKMMENVRNNVRNI

-193 YESHWE
+193 YQSHWD

-204 MSIYK
+204 MQIYK
-209 DIAVAAIPGNHEYY
+209 NIAVAAIPGNHEYY

-245 GVTERLNSSYYF
+245 GATERLNSSYYF

-317 NWGSLFEEYQ
+317 NWGPLFEEYQ

-346 KNEVNNDLGVSY
+346 KNEVNSDLGVSY

-371 KEDYKS
+371 KDAYKD

-384 INYKVNTISVS
+384 VNYKVNTITVS

-405 EDGTKTK
+405 EDGSKTK
-412 NSRTGELLEFELLPK
+412 NSRTGELLTFELLPK

-461 IFYGNVKNVLIERTA
+461 IFYGNVKKVLIERTA
-476 NDTTTE
+476 NETTTNHD
-482 YSTYVSSEKITSS
+482 TYVSSEKVVTA

-505 YKIKV
+505 YNIKV
-510 TLVKCDGTTISKE
+510 TLVKADGSTISKDFE
-523 FDITNVVPYNLNLQL
+523 ITNVVPYNLNLEL

-548 WVTYLSGKITKLP
+548 WVSYLSGKSTKLP

-567 YVFDGWYASTAFD
+567 YVFDGWYNSQTFD
-580 GDKVEKITSDI
+580 GEKIERISSDVT
-591 SGDQTY
+591 GDQTY
-597 YAKWLQQFN
+597 YAKWLQTFT
-606 ITYYT
+606 ISYDT
-611 RGGVIGDTAQTSYIE
+611 RGGYVDSSAQATYTE
-626 GDSFSIMT
+626 GDAFTLLT
-634 PTKDSDVFQGW
+634 PTKEADTFQGW

-658 ITEET
+658 ITEST

-673 SSDNQTSS
+673 ASDTKTETP
-681 KKKCGKKQA
+681 KKKCGKKSA
-690 GLIINLLSATTLLA
+690 LMINLLAAASLLA
-704 VVFKKKK
+704 VCLKKKK